1 MEQLKSWE
9 TKKKIFALFG
19 ILSALLTVGNLF
31 IPIFSGDLSSIIET
45 LKIGNNEVFGLYSNG
60 ISLVGF
66 AVACIKI
73 VNSFGKVLGS
83 LSGVYIAIAVFVGI
97 IALFSLI
104 NLIAALCKKPV
115 LSMVFSILIFI
126 FAIAEFG
133 FYSIT
138 GLLEGTG
145 YSIGPALYIYIACFI
160 VSFIVDILMIVAN
173 TRIKKLKAQN
183 NINAK

>member
-31 IPIFSGDLSSIIET
+31 IPIFLGDLSSIVET

-73 VNSFGKVLGS
+73 VNSLKDEIKAKEEEKNKKKEEV
-83 LSGVYIAIAVFVGI
+83 AVKEI
-97 IALFSLI
+97 D
-104 NLIAALCKKPV
+104 
-115 LSMVFSILIFI
+115 
-126 FAIAEFG
+126 ETE
-133 FYSIT
+133 YS
-138 GLLEGTG
+138 
-145 YSIGPALYIYIACFI
+145 
-160 VSFIVDILMIVAN
+160 D
-173 TRIKKLKAQN
+173 KKLNTFFKN
-183 NINAK
+183 LLMFHL

>member
-31 IPIFSGDLSSIIET
+31 IPIFSGDLSSIVET

-97 IALFSLI
+97 IALFCVQHQKYQVMRHRKFRSI
-104 NLIAALCKKPV
+104 SKSTMSAVEGVPENLYCP
-115 LSMVFSILIFI
+115 
-126 FAIAEFG
+126 
-133 FYSIT
+133 
-138 GLLEGTG
+138 
-145 YSIGPALYIYIACFI
+145 LY
-160 VSFIVDILMIVAN
+160 
-173 TRIKKLKAQN
+173 
-183 NINAK
+183 

>member
-19 ILSALLTVGNLF
+19 ILSALLIVGNLF
-31 IPIFSGDLSSIIET
+31 IPIFSGDLSSIVET

-133 FYSIT
+133 FYSTT

-145 YSIGPALYIYIACFI
+145 YSIGAAVYIYIVCFVI
-160 VSFIVDILMIVAN
+160 SFIMDILMIVAN
-173 TRIKKLKAQN
+173 KKIKRYKLESNVSQ
-183 NINAK
+183 